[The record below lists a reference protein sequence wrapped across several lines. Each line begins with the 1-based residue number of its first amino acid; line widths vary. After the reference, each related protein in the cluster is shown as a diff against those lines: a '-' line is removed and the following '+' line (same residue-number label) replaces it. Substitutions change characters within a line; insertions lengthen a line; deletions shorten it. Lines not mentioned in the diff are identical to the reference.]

1 MMCYAAP
8 ATWRSFQMCLTVP
21 MSMRTPIRCA
31 LLPIINASRHG
42 VSHQRRAGAVA
53 PLVYVGGQQLDD
65 VFDTFKQCQLTPE
78 PAIEISGASGVTLI
92 LALAAGTSWRGHAPG
107 PDGLPG
113 GYPVCLERASLFSIC
128 PNPSRVKKRLLG
140 MRALKQQMDLSLK
153 MERCATKLA
162 SMLEEEKFQH
172 AEGFEAKELER
183 VCNDMALLR
192 DRLMSEPT

>member
-113 GYPVCLERASLFSIC
+113 GYPVCLEKGKLVLDLPESITREEAIAWNASFETANGLVVEDGTVRYCGSSQACWKKKNFS
-128 PNPSRVKKRLLG
+128 
-140 MRALKQQMDLSLK
+140 MRKGLKLRNSNGS
-153 MERCATKLA
+153 ATIWPCC
-162 SMLEEEKFQH
+162 
-172 AEGFEAKELER
+172 
-183 VCNDMALLR
+183 V
-192 DRLMSEPT
+192 TV